1 MLGHGE
7 PFGYDHQFLD
17 CKLPKKMGNLN
28 FLGFFLFFWIFDSF
42 SKSGKCKTEVA
53 DYNVVSDTG
62 NVGNVS
68 FLFDF

>member
-1 MLGHGE
+1 
-7 PFGYDHQFLD
+7 
-17 CKLPKKMGNLN
+17 MGNLN